1 MTAPDRLSVSPQLG
15 VPTPG
20 KPLSRA
26 RIERLF
32 SRIIA
37 TFGLVFAVQIIPGLT
52 DAMRL
57 LAEPW
62 TLVSA
67 SVLLATMVWVV
78 VAAMAQRGVSL
89 SMRTAAVVYV
99 ASLLTWPLLVTD
111 VSSVP
116 ATPWLWYLCTVAT
129 AYAAIAFSV
138 PVAAIYTVSVPV
150 VYGVLRA
157 SPYGGDSTLTG
168 AVLDVVYAVILG
180 GALLILVTM
189 VRQAAS
195 GVDAA
200 QAAALDRY
208 SAVAREHASEAERA
222 EVDAIVHDSVLTT
235 LLAAAGASSPEVMA
249 VAARMATEAI
259 GHLDAAAG
267 AVPVDGAVLGLDR
280 LSERIS
286 SAARSFSAPFDF
298 SQTGVTDAPI
308 PTIVADALH
317 AAAVQAMVNSLQH
330 AGRADAHR
338 CVSIVGLEPQGVQV
352 SVMDDG
358 VGFDPAAVG
367 AERLGLRVSIL
378 ERVARVGGEV
388 TVRSAPGEGAT
399 IVLSWG
405 AGTTES
411 GAAESALASS
421 GSEASGNGASGSEAS
436 ASGASGAADSGPGRS
451 ATEASD
457 SRTQGGESG

>member
-1 MTAPDRLSVSPQLG
+1 MAAPDRLAVTPQLG

-20 KPLSRA
+20 KPLSRR

-32 SRIIA
+32 SRVVA
-37 TFGLVFAVQIIPGLT
+37 VFGVVFAVQIIPGLT

-57 LAEPW
+57 FAEPW
-62 TLVSA
+62 ASVSA
-67 SVLLATMVWVV
+67 AVLLGTMVWVV
-78 VAAMAQRGVSL
+78 VAATIQRAVAVS
-89 SMRTAAVVYV
+89 MGTAAIVYV

-111 VSSVP
+111 PSSIP

-129 AYAAIAFSV
+129 AYAAIAFSL
-138 PVAAIYTVSVPV
+138 PIAAIYTVLTPMI
-150 VYGVLRA
+150 YGVLRA

-168 AVLDVVYAVILG
+168 AILDAAYAVILG
-180 GALLILVTM
+180 GALLIIITM

-235 LLAAAGASSPEVMA
+235 LLAAAGARSPEAMTL
-249 VAARMATEAI
+249 AARMATEAI
-259 GHLDAAAG
+259 GHLDAAAD
-267 AVPVDGAVLGLDR
+267 AVPEDGAVLGLDR

-286 SAARSFSAPFDF
+286 SAARSFSAPFAV
-298 SQTGVTDAPI
+298 SQAGVTDAPI
-308 PTIVADALH
+308 PMIVADALH
-317 AAAVQAMVNSLQH
+317 AAAVQAMVNSIQH

-338 CVSIVGLEPQGVQV
+338 SVSIVGLEPHGVRV
-352 SVMDDG
+352 SVTDDG

-367 AERLGLRVSIL
+367 PERLGLRVSIL
-378 ERVARVGGEV
+378 ERVARIGGEV

-399 IVLSWG
+399 VALSWDAETAEPG
-405 AGTTES
+405 GTAS
-411 GAAESALASS
+411 GSTVSGRTVSGSDASGSASS
-421 GSEASGNGASGSEAS
+421 GRD
-436 ASGASGAADSGPGRS
+436 AA
-451 ATEASD
+451 AAASD
-457 SRTQGGESG
+457 DAPRGGDLG